1 MNLNDI
7 NDKSLM
13 KKKLN
18 RHAFTL
24 IELLVVIAII
34 GILAAMLMPA
44 LSKAKRKAQQT
55 ACLSNERQI
64 GLAFP
69 LFAGDHDD
77 QIPWTMG
84 RDADIGQDT
93 YWGQDIYPYL
103 VGQAKYQAN
112 GMPNLTTFMGAYLC
126 PAHSALFQGDMYNV
140 TAAGRFLC
148 SYAAPTTYQ
157 GAGTGVDY
165 GVSSSQSV
173 MIKIPGYTGRRKT
186 TQISSPCD
194 AAVMTELATQ
204 VNVQYGW
211 YGAFSPFAQTA
222 ANNDGQYGT
231 TTNYT
236 LTVHG
241 GIVNYVFLDGHVE
254 PLKWNDPRV
263 IGTGTTNAA
272 KGIWTITPND

>member
-1 MNLNDI
+1 
-7 NDKSLM
+7 M
-13 KKKLN
+13 KKNLKPLG
-18 RHAFTL
+18 FTL

-55 ACLSNERQI
+55 SCLSNERQI

-84 RDADIGQDT
+84 MDADINQNT
-93 YWGQDIYPYL
+93 YWGQDIYPYM
-103 VGQAKYQAN
+103 VGQAKFQAN
-112 GMPNLTTFMGAYLC
+112 GMPSQTTFMGSYLC
-126 PAHSALFQGDMYNV
+126 PAHSSLFQGDMYNV

-148 SYAAPTTYQ
+148 SYAGPTTYQ
-157 GAGTGVDY
+157 GASSGVDY
-165 GVSSSQSV
+165 GNSSSQSV

-211 YGAFSPFAQTA
+211 YAAFGPYRQTEPTC
-222 ANNDGQYGT
+222 DGQTIGA

-263 IGTGTTNAA
+263 IGTGNSTNAN
-272 KGIWTITPND
+272 GIWTINPND